1 MSEISQ
7 EVFQDPSHDKFI
19 FLFFS
24 FFFPFSFLKF
34 IGEAFW
40 EPDWAVA
47 DLGAWGAQPLP
58 YFV

>member
-34 IGEAFW
+34 IGEAF
-40 EPDWAVA
+40 
-47 DLGAWGAQPLP
+47 
-58 YFV
+58 

>member
-24 FFFPFSFLKF
+24 FLFFFPFSFLKF
-34 IGEAFW
+34 IGEAF
-40 EPDWAVA
+40 
-47 DLGAWGAQPLP
+47 
-58 YFV
+58 